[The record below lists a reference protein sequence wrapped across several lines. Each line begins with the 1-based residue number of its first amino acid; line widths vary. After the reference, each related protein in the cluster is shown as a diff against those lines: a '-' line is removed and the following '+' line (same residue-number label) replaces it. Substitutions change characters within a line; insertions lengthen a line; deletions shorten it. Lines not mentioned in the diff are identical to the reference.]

1 MLELKELEEFLL
13 ARAMEH
19 DAPSLLFRLSCEHLR
34 SLKEVR
40 PGAVTLLE
48 RVAAARAAAE
58 RESYGRVM
66 HLLTEA
72 RRAELDGLLVTDPEI
87 GMSRLRWLNTGPTEA
102 SAAAVKTEVRKL
114 LFLRGLDA
122 HTLDLSALPA
132 ERRRFLAA
140 IGRRSPAAKLA
151 RRDPERRYPIVLTL
165 LAQSA
170 ADVLDEVVQLSGQAL
185 SAKESQAKHKLTGQL
200 AERARQ
206 SEDKLAIAELVVPVL
221 ADPGIA
227 DEEVGGLLRG
237 EIGMNRLRMAM
248 AEPVTSRLPRDHGQL
263 GVLASSSNYLRQFT
277 PAVLEVIEFAGGPA
291 AAGLLEAVRV
301 LRELNAAGA
310 RKVPADA
317 PAGFVPIR
325 WRGYLDDAVAAG
337 DRTAYRHYWE
347 LAVLLCLRDALRSG
361 DVYVPG
367 SCRYAN
373 PIAYLISPEAWEG
386 QREEFCHLAGVPDDA
401 SAALERKQADL
412 DEALGELNQ
421 VLAEGTSPVR
431 LDEDGNLVIPR
442 LSAEDVPAEAGELK
456 DELTALVPFAPIA
469 SVFIELDR
477 RTGFLD
483 CFTHAGGAKPRS
495 PELKRN
501 LIAVLIAQATNL
513 GLARTADACGIG
525 YDTLA
530 WTQEWYVREEI
541 LRAANLALIDYHQQL
556 PLTPLF
562 GSGTLSSSDGQRF
575 PTKGKSITAR
585 ALGRYFADEGV
596 STYTHITDQHIVYG
610 TKVIVA
616 TDREAS
622 CVLDEILGN
631 QADLPITEHATDT
644 HGASLLNFALFD
656 LCGLQLSPR
665 IRDLGKITLYRTTS
679 RAEACDTYWLAGPLL
694 TRRINTQLIT
704 DNWDEMLRLAASLKY
719 GHVTASLIVAKLSRA
734 DRQNTLAAALKEYG
748 ALCRTLYAARYL
760 SRPDYRRKIARQL
773 NKGESTHALR
783 RDIFYAHE
791 GAIRRRHLQHQS
803 EQAWCLTV
811 AANAVTAW
819 MTEYPGL
826 AIEYMRTQGRLVD
839 EMLLTHISPAQSEGI
854 GLVGTITVDIDAE
867 LARLDPTGHRPLR
880 ELSVDMTVS

>member
-1 MLELKELEEFLL
+1 
-13 ARAMEH
+13 
-19 DAPSLLFRLSCEHLR
+19 
-34 SLKEVR
+34 
-40 PGAVTLLE
+40 
-48 RVAAARAAAE
+48 
-58 RESYGRVM
+58 
-66 HLLTEA
+66 
-72 RRAELDGLLVTDPEI
+72 LDGLLVTDPEI
-87 GMSRLRWLNTGPTEA
+87 GTSRLRWLNTGPTEA

-114 LFLRGLDA
+114 LFLRSLDA
-122 HTLDLSALPA
+122 HTLDLCVLPA

-140 IGRRSPAAKLA
+140 IGRRSSVAKLA
-151 RRDPERRYPIVLTL
+151 RRDPQRRYPIVLTL

-170 ADVLDEVVQLSGQAL
+170 ADVLDEVVQLFDQAL

-200 AERARQ
+200 AERAKH
-206 SEDKLAIAELVVPVL
+206 SDDKLAIAELVLPVL
-221 ADPGIA
+221 VDPGIP
-227 DEEVGGLLRG
+227 DEQVGGRLRG
-237 EIGMNRLRMAM
+237 EIGMDRLRAAM
-248 AEPVTSRLPRDHGQL
+248 AQPATTRLPRDHGHL
-263 GVLASSSNYLRQFT
+263 GVLASSYNYLRQFT
-277 PAVLEVIEFAGGPA
+277 LRVLEVIEFAGGPA
-291 AAGLLEAVRV
+291 ACELLKAVQI
-301 LRELNAAGA
+301 LRELNATGT
-310 RKVPADA
+310 RKVPAQA
-317 PAGFVPIR
+317 PSGFVPIR

-337 DRTAYRHYWE
+337 DATAYRHHWE
-347 LAVLLCLRDALRSG
+347 LIVLLCLRDALRSG

-367 SCRYAN
+367 SRRYAN
-373 PIAYLISPEAWEG
+373 PMAYLIPPEAWPA
-386 QREEFCHLAGVPDDA
+386 QREEFCRLVDVPSDA
-401 SAALERKQADL
+401 SAALDRKRVEL
-412 DEALGELNQ
+412 DEALGELNG
-421 VLAEGTSPVR
+421 VLADGTSPVR
-431 LDEDGNLVIPR
+431 LDEDGNLVIPP
-442 LSAEDVPAEAGELK
+442 LSAEDIPSEADELK
-456 DELTALVPFAPIA
+456 DELTALVPFAPIT

-495 PELKRN
+495 RELKRN
-501 LIAVLIAQATNL
+501 LIAVLIALSTNL
-513 GLARTADACGIG
+513 GIARTADACGIG

-530 WTQEWYVREEI
+530 WTQEWYVREET
-541 LRAANLALIDYHQQL
+541 LRAANLVLIDYHQQL
-556 PLTPLF
+556 PLTPSF

-585 ALGRYFADEGV
+585 ALSRYFADEGV

-616 TDREAS
+616 TDREAA

-656 LCGLQLSPR
+656 LCGLQLSSR
-665 IRDLGKITLYRTTS
+665 IRDLGKITLCRTAPRS
-679 RAEACDTYWLAGPLL
+679 DVCAAYPLAGPLL
-694 TRRINTQLIT
+694 TRRINTQLIA

-719 GHVTASLIVAKLSRA
+719 GHLTASLIVAKLSRA

-791 GAIRRRHLQHQS
+791 GAIRRRHLQHQT

-819 MTEYPGL
+819 ITEYLGL
-826 AIEYMRTQGRLVD
+826 AVEHMRAQGRLVD
-839 EMLLTHISPAQSEGI
+839 ETLLTHISPARSEPI

-880 ELSVDMTVS
+880 ELPVDIAIG